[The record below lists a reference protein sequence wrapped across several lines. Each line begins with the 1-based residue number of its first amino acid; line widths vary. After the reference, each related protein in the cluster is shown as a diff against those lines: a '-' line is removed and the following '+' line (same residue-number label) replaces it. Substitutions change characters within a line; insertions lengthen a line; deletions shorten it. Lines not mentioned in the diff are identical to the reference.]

1 MFEDAETKAYMKV
14 RDAALGITGLYVYKK
29 PLRFKASGQS
39 DVPVA
44 GARITVDRG
53 DAARRITA
61 TRVALTG
68 IFALALKKN
77 TTKLFLTIEG
87 KDGAV
92 LVVECPAK
100 QEMKARKLAALVH
113 SSYTA

>member
-14 RDAALGITGLYVYKK
+14 RDAAMPIGNLGVSKK
-29 PLRFKASGQS
+29 PLRFTSRGQS

-44 GARITVDRG
+44 GAKVSVDRG
-53 DAARRITA
+53 AAARRITA

-77 TTKLFLTIEG
+77 TTKMFVTIEG
-87 KDGAV
+87 KDGSV

-100 QEMKARKLAALVH
+100 KETKARQLAALVH
-113 SSYTA
+113 SKYAS